1 MTVLTFVFLADV
13 TLLLSERGDIISD
26 LVGNLSVDQL
36 HEVMDHAMASD
47 LCMTSNV
54 WEDHD
59 QEQVMFSIEW
69 GSCRTKSRFEF
80 AVRSRNELC

>member
-1 MTVLTFVFLADV
+1 MTFVFLADV

-36 HEVMDHAMASD
+36 HEVMHHAMASD

-80 AVRSRNELC
+80 AVSSRKELC